1 MIGINTP
8 RVVRVEPRR
17 GPTTSLVPVRA
28 ASNLLNP
35 SSNFLA
41 TLSATTMAL
50 STNSPIARANAEM
63 VKIFRVRS
71 AAYIVAK
78 LAAIETGMEVATTK
92 EILHPP
98 IKISIT
104 KITTISAITED

>member
-1 MIGINTP
+1 MGIKTP

-17 GPTTSLVPVRA
+17 GPTTSLVPVSA

-35 SSNFLA
+35 SSSFLA
-41 TLSATTMAL
+41 TLSATTIAL
-50 STNSPIARANAEM
+50 STNKPMASARAEI
-63 VKIFRVRS
+63 VKIFKVRS

-78 LAAIETGMEVATTK
+78 LAAMETGIEVATTK

-98 IKISIT
+98 IKIRIT
-104 KITTISAITED
+104 KITTTRAITED